1 MRIVKRGKKT
11 VVEENGKELFSSK
24 DDLIALRWAIDHAPS
39 GVPVEIASE
48 LSLGKFA
55 VIEGKRKKS

>member
-1 MRIVKRGKKT
+1 MRIVKRGETT

-24 DDLIALRWAIDHAPS
+24 DDLVALQWAIDHAPT
-39 GVPVEIASE
+39 GVPIKIASK
-48 LSLGKFA
+48 LSLGKFD

>member
-1 MRIVKRGKKT
+1 MRIVKMGEKT

-24 DDLIALRWAIDHAPS
+24 DDLVALQWAIDHAPS
-39 GVPVEIASE
+39 GVPIEIASE
-48 LSLGKFA
+48 LTLGKFD